1 MDIKRAREL
10 LAEALRLRD
19 KFHAEHMLDK
29 EESDRFDALLVAAA
43 KELETDDV

>member
-1 MDIKRAREL
+1 MSLRKAREL

-29 EESDRFDALLVAAA
+29 EESDKFDALLTAAA
-43 KELETDDV
+43 KELEADNV